1 MRRALCL
8 FLCLCLLSG
17 CTGGEGSSAIQPES
31 QVPDT
36 PQAEEAPP
44 PEEESEPVW
53 EYRVSDRP
61 YYRFKNVEPDWTA
74 DAAAFPAEFVEAA
87 ANAVYEQYPAK
98 SCTLTKGFLY
108 DLNNDGRQE
117 AIFLLY
123 APVDDMD
130 WYHGD
135 SHFVYVN
142 ADGSA
147 QFLMS
152 GLNTGA
158 GYDLPPALFHVQE
171 ATMQCR
177 IIQYPGFNHVF
188 VKSGTGTMASG
199 SFFTVYLPQGGILKE
214 GFSDNYPSFR
224 QEDVFFVSTG
234 PQGLGP
240 RFTFWNIEE
249 QAYCDVGGQW
259 MPPSFFVQLMGEAT
273 FMKLL
278 PEEWRVQDGFTADD
292 IKSVEAFGKLYYR
305 VRLQKQD
312 RGEQLT
318 FLRDVNNGD
327 WAVHSIHP
335 MDYDVR
341 ASEEAYVTDV
351 DIGAALREAVST
363 PAGFD
368 AIDTSQIDIASL
380 PTELEPVCY
389 NLLPILPTE
398 RPFLLYEE
406 IPEYGISIYFET
418 KFYSTLIRYGEHL
431 EKFPWRYSYSERPCV
446 EFADYDEDGEKELS
460 VALPI
465 GRGSGLSLRQ
475 LHIVKF
481 GKDGQMTDYQLP
493 ESLYLDLQE
502 RLQVAY
508 DPAIGAGRMQ
518 FDNQEILI
526 TEDEYLDK
534 ECLEANDLRIV
545 IGDIIRFQ
553 QNGDQLDAEFDIAI
567 YGGTCGMPIYVAAL
581 TADVVFQNGLFSLD
595 NITLQE
601 N

>member
-74 DAAAFPAEFVEAA
+74 DAAAFPAGFVEAA
-87 ANAVYEQYPAK
+87 EKAVYEKYPAK

-117 AIFLLY
+117 AIFLLH

-152 GLNTGA
+152 GLDTGA

-171 ATMQCR
+171 ATMQCH

-249 QAYCDVGGQW
+249 QAYCDVGGQR
-259 MPPSFFVQLMGEAT
+259 MPPSAFVRLMGEDT
-273 FMKLL
+273 FVKLL
-278 PEEWRVQDGFTADD
+278 PEEWREQDGFTADD
-292 IKSVEAFGKLYYR
+292 INAVEAFGKLYYR

-327 WAVHSIHP
+327 WAVHSTHP
-335 MDYDVR
+335 MNYDVR

-351 DIGAALREAVST
+351 DIGAALRDAVST

-380 PTELEPVCY
+380 PTEINTDVYSYGAIGAQYYLLTELEDADIALYLDYKNDC
-389 NLLPILPTE
+389 LLL
-398 RPFLLYEE
+398 
-406 IPEYGISIYFET
+406 
-418 KFYSTLIRYGEHL
+418 RYGNDL
-431 EKFPWRYSYSERPCV
+431 EKFPWRFAYQRLWPQLEY
-446 EFADYDEDGEKELS
+446 ADYDGDGQKELS
-460 VALPI
+460 VILVVGHGT
-465 GRGSGLSLRQ
+465 GRFIEE
-475 LHIVKF
+475 LHIIMF
-481 GKDGQMTDYQLP
+481 GQDGQMTDYQLP

-502 RLQVAY
+502 RLHAAY
-508 DPAIGAGRMQ
+508 DPAAGIGRMQ
-518 FDNQEILI
+518 FDGQEILLNDNEYFQEDC
-526 TEDEYLDK
+526 TE
-534 ECLEANDLRIV
+534 AGDLQTI
-545 IGDIIRFQ
+545 IGDWVIFQ
-553 QNGDQLDAEFDIAI
+553 QDSGRLTTELGIEVL
-567 YGGTCGMPIYVAAL
+567 GVMCGIPAYVATL

-595 NITLQE
+595 NITLQK